1 MIKVLIVDDSAFM
14 RKALSIMLEADK
26 EIEIIGF
33 AHNGEEAIE
42 KTRNL
47 QPDVI
52 TLDIEMPQMN
62 GIQALEIIMRE
73 MPTPVLI
80 VSSLTTRGAQITLE
94 ALEKG
99 ALDYIPKTQSFVAL
113 DIVNIKD
120 DLIQKVKA
128 AGAQKSRFAWRSPQR
143 RLQSVAEEKAIPTK
157 HEKPTDLSKRM
168 IHCVAIGIST
178 GGPPVLQAIIT
189 SLSLQ
194 FPTPIVIAQHMP
206 PAFTKT
212 FAERLD
218 KLSLVRVKEAETG
231 DMLKPG
237 WVYVAKGG
245 QHLLLDRRGHSVYAR
260 LTVEPEELLYH
271 PSADM
276 LLSSVAST
284 YASNSLGMVLT
295 GMGRDGLEG
304 ARELKRRGGT
314 ILSQDEATSAIY
326 GMPRAVNEAG
336 LSDGIHSIQGIIAT
350 LKTMERGR
358 LGASDNSQA
367 TAQREF

>member
-26 EIEIIGF
+26 DIQIIGF
-33 AHNGEEAIE
+33 AHNGEEALE
-42 KTRNL
+42 KTRDL

-52 TLDIEMPQMN
+52 TLDLEMPRMN
-62 GIQALEIIMRE
+62 GIEALEIIMRE

-80 VSSLTTRGAQITLE
+80 VSSLTTRGAKITLE

-128 AGAQKSRFAWRSPQR
+128 AGAQKSRFAWRAPSKRNQ
-143 RLQSVAEEKAIPTK
+143 LPTTDK
-157 HEKPTDLSKRM
+157 VVYTKSEPPTDLSRRT
-168 IHCVAIGIST
+168 IHCVAIGVST

-189 SLSLQ
+189 SLSMN
-194 FPTPIVIAQHMP
+194 FPAPILIAQHMP
-206 PAFTKT
+206 AAFTKT

-218 KLSLVRVKEAETG
+218 KLSRVRVKEAESG
-231 DMLKPG
+231 DILKAG
-237 WVYVAKGG
+237 WVYIAKGG
-245 QHLLLDRRGHSVYAR
+245 LHLVVDRRGHSVQAR
-260 LTVEPEELLYH
+260 LTPDPTELLYH

-276 LLSSVAST
+276 LLSSVATT
-284 YASNSLGMVLT
+284 YSSNTLGVILT

-304 ARELKRRGGT
+304 ARELKRRGGFL
-314 ILSQDEATSAIY
+314 LSQDENTSAIY
-326 GMPRAVNEAG
+326 GMPRAVNDAQ
-336 LSDGIHSIQGIIAT
+336 LSDGIHSIQGIT
-350 LKTMERGR
+350 DSLKTMEKPGFD
-358 LGASDNSQA
+358 ASTQNKA
-367 TAQREF
+367 FN